1 MAWVLTIM
9 IGYLAGSVPVSLLV
23 ARSHGVD
30 LRRTAD
36 GNPGAW
42 NALEQ
47 LGPRRALPAFLG
59 DAAKGAVGAGA
70 GLLLSGGDTYVGYA
84 GAGAAMLGHAFPA
97 FARLRGGK
105 SIMAFVGG
113 MLVVAQP
120 AGALALALCLLVA
133 VLARSFAYGARAGVF
148 GVVPLQLLT
157 DPVNYV
163 AATGVLMTLIG
174 ALFGLRALQAR
185 RSPPARTSARAT
197 SEQDAPPPS

>member
-1 MAWVLTIM
+1 VDWVLTIM
-9 IGYLAGSVPVSLLV
+9 IGYLAGSVPASLLV
-23 ARSHGVD
+23 ARSYGVD
-30 LRRTAD
+30 LRRTSD

-42 NALEQ
+42 NLLEQ
-47 LGPRRALPAFLG
+47 VGPRRAVAGFVG
-59 DAAKGAVGAGA
+59 DAAKGALGAGA

-105 SIMAFVGG
+105 AIMTFVGG
-113 MLVVAQP
+113 MLVVAEP
-120 AGALALALCLLVA
+120 AGLLALALCIVVA
-133 VLARSFAYGARAGVF
+133 LLARSFAYGARAGVF

-157 DPVNYV
+157 DPVDHV

-185 RSPPARTSARAT
+185 RPRTSAPATSARA
-197 SEQDAPPPS
+197 APPPS